1 MNMKSLAV
9 QSSPE
14 LKPADLKLLRELEA
28 KVESSAMDF
37 CVALAEIRSHKD
49 GIFWK
54 GEHST
59 FQEYVRVRFGYGE
72 QHAGRLVAAGG
83 FVLQLE
89 DSKSSAPRPV
99 RENQVRPLL
108 NKLPTKHQV
117 PCWEQITEK
126 MAPAKLTGDIIEAEV
141 ITYRKTI
148 PKQELEANKR
158 RRKPK
163 KDHIP
168 PEDKAREKSH
178 KLVEK
183 LKAFAGSLPQSES
196 ILKALKELKTL
207 IDRKK

>member
-1 MNMKSLAV
+1 MKSPAV
-9 QSSPE
+9 QSSPA
-14 LKPADLKLLRELEA
+14 LKPADQKLLRDLEA
-28 KVESSAMDF
+28 QVEKSAMDF
-37 CVALAEIRSHKD
+37 CVALAEIHSHKD

-54 GEHST
+54 SEYST

-89 DSKSSAPRPV
+89 DSKSTAPRPV

-108 NKLPTKHQV
+108 NKLPTKHLV

-126 MAPAKLTGDIIEAEV
+126 TAPAKLTGDIIEAEV

-158 RRKPK
+158 PRKAK
-163 KDHIP
+163 KDRIP
-168 PEDKAREKSH
+168 PEEKAREKSH
-178 KLVEK
+178 ALVDR
-183 LKAFAGSLPQSES
+183 LKAFAGQLPQSDS
-196 ILKALKELKTL
+196 ILKVLKELKSL

>member
-1 MNMKSLAV
+1 MKSSAL
-9 QSSPE
+9 QPST
-14 LKPADLKLLRELEA
+14 ADLKLLRELEA
-28 KVESSAMDF
+28 KVEKSAMDF
-37 CVALAEIRSHKD
+37 CVALAEIRGHKD

-117 PCWEQITEK
+117 PCWEQITENTT
-126 MAPAKLTGDIIEAEV
+126 PAKLTGDIIEAEV
-141 ITYRKTI
+141 IEYRKKI
-148 PKQELEANKR
+148 PKKELQANKR
-158 RRKPK
+158 PRKAK
-163 KDHIP
+163 KNRIP
-168 PEDKAREKSH
+168 PEEKAREKSH
-178 KLVEK
+178 ALVVK
-183 LKAFAGSLPQSES
+183 LKAFAEQLPQSEK
-196 ILKALKELKTL
+196 ILTTLKELTAL
-207 IDRKK
+207 IDRKT

>member
-1 MNMKSLAV
+1 MKSSAL
-9 QSSPE
+9 QPST
-14 LKPADLKLLRELEA
+14 ADLKLLRELEA
-28 KVESSAMDF
+28 KVEKSAMDF
-37 CVALAEIRSHKD
+37 CVALAEIRGHKD

-141 ITYRKTI
+141 ITYRKRI

-158 RRKPK
+158 TRKAK
-163 KDHIP
+163 KDRIP
-168 PEDKAREKSH
+168 PEETAREKSR
-178 KLVEK
+178 KLVER
-183 LKAFAGSLPQSES
+183 LKAFAGVLPQSES

>member
-1 MNMKSLAV
+1 MKSPAV
-9 QSSPE
+9 QSFPE
-14 LKPADLKLLRELEA
+14 LKPADQKLLRELEA

-54 GEHST
+54 SEHST

-89 DSKSSAPRPV
+89 DSKSPAPRPV

-117 PCWEQITEK
+117 PCWEVITEK
-126 MAPAKLTGDIIEAEV
+126 TAPAKLTGDIIKAEV
-141 ITYRKTI
+141 IKYRKTI
-148 PKQELEANKR
+148 PERELQASKPA
-158 RRKPK
+158 RKAK
-163 KDHIP
+163 KNRIA
-168 PEDKAREKSH
+168 PEEKAREKSH
-178 KLVEK
+178 ALVDK
-183 LKAFAGSLPQSES
+183 LKAFAELLPQSDS
-196 ILKALKELKTL
+196 ILKALNELKSL